1 MKKGLTEL
9 VFILDKSGSMGGV
22 TEDTIGGFNAMIEK
36 QKAEEGEALV
46 STVVFADDSRVIH
59 DRIPLAEVPAL
70 TRREYCPMGCT
81 ALIDAIG
88 DAVHHMKNVHK
99 YIREEDRPE
108 HTLFVITTDG
118 EENASRR
125 YTSSEVKRMIQQQEE
140 RGWEFMFIGA
150 NIDSVETAEH
160 LGIRRE
166 RTANYRSDARGENLK
181 FAVLNKAIG
190 SMRAN
195 GCVEACW
202 AAELE
207 EDMERKD

>member
-9 VFILDKSGSMGGV
+9 VFILDMSGSMERV
-22 TEDTIGGFNAMIEK
+22 SEDTIGGFNAMIAEQKEK
-36 QKAEEGEALV
+36 EGEVLV
-46 STVVFADDSRVIH
+46 STVVFDDYSQVIH
-59 DRIPLAEVPAL
+59 DRMDIGSVPRL
-70 TRREYCPMGCT
+70 TRKEYSPRGCT

-88 DAVHHMKNVHK
+88 DAVHHIKNVHK

-118 EENASRR
+118 LENASRK
-125 YTSSEVKRMIQQQEE
+125 YGSSEVKRMIRQQEE

-150 NIDSVETAEH
+150 NIDAVETAQT

-181 FAVLNKAIG
+181 FAVLSKAIG
-190 SMRAN
+190 NVRDC
-195 GCVEACW
+195 GCVQENW
-202 AAELE
+202 AEELE
-207 EDMERKD
+207 EDMKR